1 MRQATDGEQS
11 MTPTHRQPGR
21 PAMRDLVS
29 IAVLVVLLLAHPVV
43 AADNDRPPPA
53 KITREAAIATAL
65 KLIPGTQ
72 NKVQIERKLGRWV
85 YVVEIITAK
94 DDETDVFV
102 DMETGEII
110 GTD

>member
-1 MRQATDGEQS
+1 MRE
-11 MTPTHRQPGR
+11 
-21 PAMRDLVS
+21 LVS
-29 IAVLVVLLLAHPVV
+29 IGLLAILLLVNPVV
-43 AADNDRPPPA
+43 AAADNDRPPPA
-53 KITREAAIATAL
+53 KITRETAIATAL
-65 KLIPGTQ
+65 KLIPGKQ
-72 NKVQIERKLGRWV
+72 NKVEIERKLGRWV